1 MSYNELISIYKLLNV
16 NPNIGLLGNKEKIKL
31 IRLISNIK
39 NEINVLIETEKSVFA
54 KYGIKET
61 GSGDYNEGIAAL
73 KETDQ
78 YNNFINEFN
87 GLHAE
92 QTEIHDKGFFNFT
105 ENDLLLLCSNKVVYV
120 EGKQSE
126 FSYTLAEYELLF
138 KYLEN

>member
-31 IRLISNIK
+31 IRLIGNIK

-61 GSGDYNEGIAAL
+61 VSGDYNEGIAAL

-78 YNNFINEFN
+78 FNDFINEFN

-92 QTEIHDKGFFNFT
+92 QIEIQGFFNFT